1 MLRRGEETSIP
12 RVEVDV
18 NLEQLATVLTSLSQ
32 GEQETVAL
40 LLDRATTE
48 ELLKRRALAEQSR
61 RAGTLLTVEDLLT
74 E

>member
-1 MLRRGEETSIP
+1 MLGCGKETSMP
-12 RVEVDV
+12 KVEVDV
-18 NLEQLATVLTSLSQ
+18 NLEQLAAVLTSLSQ

-48 ELLKRRALAEQSR
+48 ELLKRRALAEQAR
-61 RAGTLLTVEDLLT
+61 RAGTLLTTEDLLT

>member
-1 MLRRGEETSIP
+1 MP
-12 RVEVDV
+12 KVEVDV

-32 GEQETVAL
+32 GEQETLAL

-48 ELLKRRALAEQSR
+48 ELLKRRALAEQAR
-61 RAGTLLTVEDLLT
+61 RAGTLLTTEDLLT

>member
-1 MLRRGEETSIP
+1 MP
-12 RVEVDV
+12 KVEVDV

-32 GEQETVAL
+32 GEQETLAL

-48 ELLKRRALAEQSR
+48 ELPKRRALAEQAR
-61 RAGTLLTVEDLLT
+61 RAGTLLTTEDLLT